1 MGAAAYSA
9 PIVNTALPPSAP
21 AGPWAQALVA
31 LGTALAYAAVGAL
44 ALLLAGPP
52 GYASPLYPSA
62 GIALAAVLTYGR
74 AALPG
79 VMLGAFAVNAGLGLI
94 RHQSGLDL
102 VLLPFLIAC
111 GAMLQAG
118 VGAWLVRRFVGPAVV
133 LNAPRDIARAGFL
146 GGLLACTISPSMATP
161 ALWAMG
167 AIPASAAIAN
177 WLTWWSGDALG
188 VLIAAPLVLT
198 VIGQPAADWRPRRR
212 TLGAPLLLAVC
223 LLAVA
228 VFETGRLDRE
238 RQHAVFE
245 RVATRL
251 ADAAQSRLGTAQH
264 ALQALH
270 GAARIASD
278 MDRNSLRTAS
288 RWWLAQPIQL
298 QATGYGVRLP
308 NQQVPAFEA
317 GARAEGERAFQVF
330 DRDGGSARA
339 QSGEVVVLRYIEPE
353 LGNAAAQGLNALSV
367 PAARAA
373 ITATRQSGEPA
384 ATSVFELTQSSNHE
398 IGLVLYQ
405 ALYQTLQGHQPAT
418 AADRQ
423 AQFSGVVFV
432 TLRTEDA
439 MAGLATPAESFMRW
453 CLVDDAAPS
462 TVARHVAGPAGC
474 ESAVL
479 AAGHFGLDRQLPFG
493 GRNFTLRLRADPAT
507 LPGSQRAAGWLLSL
521 SGMAAAAM
529 LGALLLTVTGHSR
542 RTELAVRAGTQE
554 LRGQVGERL
563 QAEAALRESG
573 ERLRSILDNVPLGII
588 FLDPQGHLIECNT
601 RFCDMTGQPAPALLG
616 RSVAEMVHGDDAAA
630 IRRMR
635 RELLRGRR
643 PGPLE
648 AVRLHVSNGISAG
661 ASAGHEIT
669 VRVSASALR
678 GANGDM
684 VRMVG
689 VVEDITEHLRL
700 EASEKALQ
708 RAEAANLAKNEFLS
722 RMSHELRT
730 PLNAMLG
737 FAQLLGLDR
746 DPGLLPHQREW
757 TQQIQ
762 RAGWHLLEMIN
773 DTLDLARIESG
784 SVQLNLMPVAVQPLV
799 AACQAMVAALA
810 TQRQVSFI
818 DRLDEDGSAGV
829 TVLADSTRLKQVLT
843 NLLSNAVKYNR
854 EGGSVTVSARRVAVL
869 AGVTGQAGPMVEIIV
884 ADTGLGMT
892 TAQQAA
898 LFQPYNRLGRE
909 QSSIEGTGIGLV
921 ISRLLA
927 ERMGGTLEARSLQG
941 LGSTFTLR
949 LPAAARAEPAAVR
962 YTDTSPAPYQQ
973 RLVHYV
979 EDNETN
985 IEVMRGVFAQRAQI
999 RLETSTLGL
1008 DGLAAIRNTQPD
1020 LVLLDMQLPDISGL
1034 ELLRHMKQDDSVA
1047 SIPVV
1052 VVSADATLQQTQNA
1066 LTSGALHYVTKPLNV
1081 ARFLQIVDEIM
1092 EATDTRWG

>member
-1 MGAAAYSA
+1 MGRTKDAAAYSA
-9 PIVNTALPPSAP
+9 PTVNIAPPPSAS
-21 AGPWAQALVA
+21 AGLWARALIA
-31 LGTALAYAAVGAL
+31 SGTALAYAAAGAL
-44 ALLLAGPP
+44 ALMLAAPP

-62 GIALAAVLTYGR
+62 GIALAAALTYGR

-79 VMLGAFAVNAGLGLI
+79 VFVGAFAVNAALGLL
-94 RHQSGLDL
+94 HQQSGIEL
-102 VLLPFLIAC
+102 VLLPLLIAS
-111 GAMLQAG
+111 GAMLQALT
-118 VGAWLVRRFVGPAVV
+118 GAWLVHRFVGPAVV
-133 LNAPRDIARAGFL
+133 LNAPRDIGRAGLF
-146 GGLLACTISPSMATP
+146 GGLLACTISPSIATL
-161 ALWAMG
+161 ALWATG
-167 AIPASAAIAN
+167 AVPATRALAH

-198 VIGQPAADWRPRRR
+198 VIGQPAADWRARRR
-212 TLGAPLLLAVC
+212 TLAAPLLLA
-223 LLAVA
+223 LGMLAVA

-238 RQHAVFE
+238 RQRAVFE

-251 ADAAQSRLGTAQH
+251 ADAAQSRLGAAQH

-270 GAARIASD
+270 GAARIAGGL
-278 MDRNSLRTAS
+278 DRDSLRTAS

-298 QATGYGVRLP
+298 QATGFSVRLA
-308 NQQVPAFEA
+308 NERVPAFEA
-317 GARAEGERAFQVF
+317 VARAEGDRAFRVF
-330 DRDGGSARA
+330 DRDDGSARA

-353 LGNAAAQGLNALSV
+353 QGNASAQGLNSLSV

-373 ITATRQSGEPA
+373 IAATRQSGEPA
-384 ATSVFELTQSSNHE
+384 ATAVFGLTQSSRHE

-405 ALYQTLQGHQPAT
+405 ALYGGQPAT
-418 AADRQ
+418 AADRE

-432 TLRTEDA
+432 TLRTEAA
-439 MAGLATPAESFMRW
+439 MAGLAMAGESFMHW

-462 TVARHVAGPAGC
+462 TVERHVAGPAGC

-479 AAGHFGLDRQLPFG
+479 APGHFSLDRQLPFG
-493 GRNFTLRLRADPAT
+493 GRSFTLRLRADPDT
-507 LPGSQRAAGWLLSL
+507 LPGSQREAAWLLSL

-542 RTELAVRAGTQE
+542 RTELAVRAGTRK
-554 LRGQVGERL
+554 LRSQVSERL
-563 QAEAALRESG
+563 QAEGALRESG

-601 RFCDMTGQPAPALLG
+601 RFCEMTGQPQPALLG
-616 RSVAEMVHGDDAAA
+616 RSVAELVHSDDAAA
-630 IRRMR
+630 IRRLR
-635 RELLRGRR
+635 RKLLQGRA

-648 AVRLHVSNGISAG
+648 AIRLRTSAG
-661 ASAGHEIT
+661 REIT
-669 VRVSASALR
+669 VRVSVSALR
-678 GANGDM
+678 SANGEM
-684 VRMVG
+684 LRMVG
-689 VVEDITEHLRL
+689 VVEDITDHLRL
-700 EASEKALQ
+700 AVSEKALQ

-730 PLNAMLG
+730 PLNAMIG

-746 DPGLLPHQREW
+746 DPGLLPRQRDW

-784 SVQLNLMPVAVQPLV
+784 SVQLNLMPVSVQPLV

-810 TQRQVSFI
+810 TQRRVTFI
-818 DRLDEDGSAGV
+818 DRLDEHGSAGLA
-829 TVLADSTRLKQVLT
+829 VLADNTRVKQVLT

-854 EGGSVTVSARRVAVL
+854 EGGSVTVSARRVDVP
-869 AGVTGQAGPMVEIIV
+869 AGPAVEIVV
-884 ADTGLGMT
+884 ADTGLGL
-892 TAQQAA
+892 TAAQLAA

-927 ERMGGTLEARSLQG
+927 ERMGGALEARSGDGQ
-941 LGSTFTLR
+941 GSTFTLR
-949 LPAAARAEPAAVR
+949 LPAAEHAEPAVVR

-985 IEVMRGVFAQRAQI
+985 IEVMRGVFAQRPQI

-1034 ELLRHMKQDDSVA
+1034 ELLRHLKQDDSVA

-1092 EATDTRWG
+1092 EAAETRWG

>member
-1 MGAAAYSA
+1 MN
-9 PIVNTALPPSAP
+9 PVLPTSAP
-21 AGPWAQALVA
+21 AGPRAQALVA
-31 LGTALAYAAVGAL
+31 LGTALAYAAAGAL
-44 ALLLAGPP
+44 ALMLAGPP

-79 VMLGAFAVNAGLGLI
+79 VLLGAFAVNAGLGLL

-102 VLLPFLIAC
+102 VSLPLWIAF

-118 VGAWLVRRFVGPAVV
+118 AGAWLVRRFAGPVVV
-133 LNAPRDIARAGFL
+133 LNAPRDIARAGLF
-146 GGLLACTISPSMATP
+146 GGLLACTISASIATP
-161 ALWAMG
+161 ALWAAG
-167 AIPASAAIAN
+167 AMPASATLGN

-198 VIGQPAADWRPRRR
+198 LIGQPAADWRPRRR
-212 TLGAPLLLAVC
+212 TLSVPLLLAMGLV
-223 LLAVA
+223 AIA

-245 RVATRL
+245 RIATRL

-264 ALQALH
+264 ALQGLH
-270 GAARIASD
+270 GAARITGSL
-278 MDRNSLRTAS
+278 DRDSLRTAS
-288 RWWLAQPIQL
+288 HWWLAQPIQL
-298 QATGYGVRLP
+298 LAMGYSVRVPNEGVA
-308 NQQVPAFEA
+308 AFEA
-317 GARAEGERAFQVF
+317 AARARGESGFHVF

-339 QSGEVVVLRYIEPE
+339 QSGEVVVLRHIEPE
-353 LGNAAAQGLNALSV
+353 LGNAAARGVNALSV

-373 ITATRQSGEPA
+373 INATRQSGEPA
-384 ATSVFELTQSSNHE
+384 ATTVFELTQSSQHE

-405 ALYQTLQGHQPAT
+405 ALYSGVPTGPA
-418 AADRQ
+418 ARQ
-423 AQFSGVVFV
+423 AQFTGVVFV
-432 TLRTEDA
+432 TLRTEAA
-439 MAGLATPAESFMRW
+439 MGGLATPSETFMRW
-453 CLVDDAAPS
+453 CLVDDAAP
-462 TVARHVAGPAGC
+462 TNAARHVAGPQGC
-474 ESAVL
+474 ESAAL
-479 AAGHFGLDRQLPFG
+479 APGHFGLDRQLPFG
-493 GRNFTLRLRADPAT
+493 GRSFTLRLRADPAT
-507 LPGSQRAAGWLLSL
+507 LPGSQREAAWLLSL

-554 LRGQVGERL
+554 LRGQVSERL

-573 ERLRSILDNVPLGII
+573 ERLRSILDHVPLGII
-588 FLDPQGHLIECNT
+588 FLDPQGYLIECNT

-616 RSVAEMVHGDDAAA
+616 RSVAEMVHSDDAPT

-635 RELLRGRR
+635 RELLQART

-648 AVRLHVSNGISAG
+648 AIRLHAK
-661 ASAGHEIT
+661 AGHEIT

-678 GANGDM
+678 NANGAM

-689 VVEDITEHLRL
+689 VVEDTTEHLRL

-730 PLNAMLG
+730 PLNAMIG

-784 SVQLNLMPVAVQPLV
+784 SVQLNLIPVAVQPLV
-799 AACQAMVAALA
+799 VACQAMVAALA
-810 TQRQVSFI
+810 TQRRVSFI
-818 DRLDEDGSAGV
+818 DRLDEQGSAGV
-829 TVLADSTRLKQVLT
+829 AVLADNTRLKQVLT
-843 NLLSNAVKYNR
+843 NLLSNAIKYNR
-854 EGGSVTVSARRVAVL
+854 EGGSVTLSARRVDVP
-869 AGVTGQAGPMVEIIV
+869 AGPAVEIIV

-892 TAQQAA
+892 AAQQAA

-927 ERMGGTLEARSLQG
+927 ERMGGTLEARSVEGQG
-941 LGSTFTLR
+941 SMFTLR

-1034 ELLRHMKQDDSVA
+1034 ELLRHLKQDDSVA

>member
-1 MGAAAYSA
+1 MPAGPEEPAPIGALTGAAAYSA
-9 PIVNTALPPSAP
+9 PIVNPAILASAP
-21 AGPWAQALVA
+21 AGPWAHALVA
-31 LGTALAYAAVGAL
+31 LGTALAYAAAGAL
-44 ALLLAGPP
+44 ALMLAGPP

-79 VMLGAFAVNAGLGLI
+79 VLLGAFAVNAGLGLL
-94 RHQSGLDL
+94 RQQSGLDL
-102 VLLPFLIAC
+102 VSLPLWIAF

-118 VGAWLVRRFVGPAVV
+118 AGAWLVRRFAGPEVV
-133 LNAPRDIARAGFL
+133 LNAPRDIARAGLF
-146 GGLLACTISPSMATP
+146 GGLLACTISPSIATP
-161 ALWAMG
+161 ALWAAG
-167 AIPASAAIAN
+167 AMPASATLGN

-198 VIGQPAADWRPRRR
+198 LIGQPAADWRPRRR
-212 TLGAPLLLAVC
+212 TLGVPLLLAMG
-223 LLAVA
+223 LLAIA

-245 RVATRL
+245 RIATRL
-251 ADAAQSRLGTAQH
+251 ADAAQSRLGAAQH

-270 GAARIASD
+270 GAARIAGGL
-278 MDRNSLRTAS
+278 DRDSLRAVS
-288 RWWLAQPIQL
+288 RWWLAQPFQL
-298 QATGYGVRLP
+298 QATGYSVRLP
-308 NQQVPAFEA
+308 TERVPAFEA
-317 GARAEGERAFQVF
+317 GARAEGERSFHVF
-330 DRDGGSARA
+330 DRDDGRDRA

-353 LGNAAAQGLNALSV
+353 QGNAAAQGLNALSV

-384 ATSVFELTQSSNHE
+384 ATAVFQLTQSSNHE

-405 ALYQTLQGHQPAT
+405 ALYGVKPAT
-418 AADRQ
+418 AAATATDRQ

-439 MAGLATPAESFMRW
+439 MAGLAVPTESFMRW
-453 CLVDDAAPS
+453 CLVDEAAPS
-462 TVARHVAGPAGC
+462 AVARRVAGPAGC
-474 ESAVL
+474 ENAVL

-507 LPGSQRAAGWLLSL
+507 LPGSQREAAWLLSL

-529 LGALLLTVTGHSR
+529 LGALLLTVTGHTR

-563 QAEAALRESG
+563 LAEAALRESG

-616 RSVAEMVHGDDAAA
+616 RSVAEMVHSDDAPA
-630 IRRMR
+630 IRRLR
-635 RELLRGRR
+635 RELLQGRT

-648 AVRLHVSNGISAG
+648 AIRLQAKAG
-661 ASAGHEIT
+661 LEIT
-669 VRVSASALR
+669 VRVSVSALR
-678 GANGDM
+678 NANGDM

-730 PLNAMLG
+730 PLNAMIG

-810 TQRQVSFI
+810 AQRRVSFI
-818 DRLDEDGSAGV
+818 DRLDEQGSAGV
-829 TVLADSTRLKQVLT
+829 AVLADNTRLKQVLT
-843 NLLSNAVKYNR
+843 NLLSNAIKYNR
-854 EGGSVTVSARRVAVL
+854 EGGSVNVSARRVA
-869 AGVTGQAGPMVEIIV
+869 APAGPAVEIIV

-892 TAQQAA
+892 VAQQAA

-909 QSSIEGTGIGLV
+909 RSSIEGTGIGLV

-927 ERMGGTLEARSLQG
+927 ERMGGTLEARSVEGQG
-941 LGSTFTLR
+941 SMFTLR

-962 YTDTSPAPYQQ
+962 YTNTSPAPYQQ

-1034 ELLRHMKQDDSVA
+1034 ELLRHLKQDDTVA

-1066 LTSGALHYVTKPLNV
+1066 LTSGALHYVTKPLDV

>member
-1 MGAAAYSA
+1 MGTPTDAAAYSA
-9 PIVNTALPPSAP
+9 PIMNIAPPASAS

-79 VMLGAFAVNAGLGLI
+79 VLLGAFAVNAELGLL
-94 RHQSGLDL
+94 RHQSGMDL
-102 VLLPFLIAC
+102 VSLPLLIAF

-133 LNAPRDIARAGFL
+133 LNAPRDIARAGLF
-146 GGLLACTISPSMATP
+146 GGLLACTISTSIATP
-161 ALWAMG
+161 ALWATG
-167 AIPASAAIAN
+167 AMPASAALAN
-177 WLTWWSGDALG
+177 WLTWWSGDTLG

-212 TLGAPLLLAVC
+212 TLSAPLLLAMC

-228 VFETGRLDRE
+228 VFETNRLDRE

-251 ADAAQSRLGTAQH
+251 ADGAQSRLGSAQH

-270 GAARIASD
+270 GAASITGSL
-278 MDRNSLRTAS
+278 DRDSLHTAS

-298 QATGYGVRLP
+298 QATGYSVRLP
-308 NQQVPAFEA
+308 TDRVAAFESA
-317 GARAEGERAFQVF
+317 AHAQGESNFRVF
-330 DRDGGSARA
+330 DRDDGSARA
-339 QSGEVVVLRYIEPE
+339 QSGEVVVLRHIEPE
-353 LGNAAAQGLNALSV
+353 AGNAAAQGVNALSV

-373 ITATRQSGEPA
+373 INASRLSGEPA
-384 ATSVFELTQSSNHE
+384 ATTVFELTQSSHRE

-405 ALYQTLQGHQPAT
+405 ALYSGQPTTPEA
-418 AADRQ
+418 RL
-423 AQFSGVVFV
+423 AQFSGVIFV

-439 MAGLATPAESFMRW
+439 MAGLATPAESFMHW
-453 CLVDDAAPS
+453 CLVDEAAP
-462 TVARHVAGPAGC
+462 VIAARHVAGPAGC

-479 AAGHFGLDRQLPFG
+479 AAGQFGLDRQLPFG
-493 GRNFTLRLRADPAT
+493 GRNFTLRLRADSAT
-507 LPGSQRAAGWLLSL
+507 LPGSQREAAWLLSL

-554 LRGQVGERL
+554 LRGQVVERL

-616 RSVAEMVHGDDAAA
+616 RSVAEMVHSDDAAA

-635 RELLRGRR
+635 RDLLQGRA
-643 PGPLE
+643 PSPLE
-648 AVRLHVSNGISAG
+648 AVRLHVTAG
-661 ASAGHEIT
+661 TSAGHEIT

-678 GANGDM
+678 GADGAL

-730 PLNAMLG
+730 PLNAMIG

-818 DRLDEDGSAGV
+818 DRLDEDGLAGV
-829 TVLADSTRLKQVLT
+829 AVLADNTRLKQVLT
-843 NLLSNAVKYNR
+843 NLLSNAIKYNR
-854 EGGSVTVSARRVAVL
+854 EGGSITVSARRVGVL
-869 AGVTGQAGPMVEIIV
+869 AGPADSAVEIIV

-892 TAQQAA
+892 AAQQAA

-909 QSSIEGTGIGLV
+909 QSGIEGTGIGLV
-921 ISRLLA
+921 ISRVLA
-927 ERMGGTLEARSLQG
+927 ERMGGTLEARSVEGQ
-941 LGSTFTLR
+941 GSTFTLR

-1034 ELLRHMKQDDSVA
+1034 ELLRHLKQDDSVA

-1081 ARFLQIVDEIM
+1081 ARLLEIVDEIM
-1092 EATDTRWG
+1092 EAADTRWG